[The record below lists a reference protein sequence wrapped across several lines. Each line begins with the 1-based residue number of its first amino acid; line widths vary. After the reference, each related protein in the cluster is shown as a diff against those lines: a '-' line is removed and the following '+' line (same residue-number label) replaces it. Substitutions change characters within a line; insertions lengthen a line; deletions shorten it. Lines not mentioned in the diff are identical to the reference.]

1 MPQSRPSTTQCI
13 AFGAALVYESL
24 MHDHRDIID
33 RWPSMRAFAEDI
45 GVPYVNVNM
54 MRQRRN
60 IHFRHWDRVIEAA
73 KERGIRGVTLKL
85 LASTYRSRPTPKAEA
100 RAYA

>member
-33 RWPSMRAFAEDI
+33 RWPSMRAPEHPFPAL
-45 GVPYVNVNM
+45 GSGHRS
-54 MRQRRN
+54 RQRA
-60 IHFRHWDRVIEAA
+60 RHSWRYLEIAGEHVP
-73 KERGIRGVTLKL
+73 
-85 LASTYRSRPTPKAEA
+85 LAPYPKG
-100 RAYA
+100 